1 MLDMPRQRPPHLQRE
16 STRHG
21 RTVWYVRI
29 GKGSR
34 IRLQSPYGTPAFDAE
49 YRAAVEGRPIQAR
62 PGATAGS
69 LQWLYERYR
78 DSGAWR
84 GLSIATRRQ
93 RENIF
98 RQVMAKAGTEPAIAI
113 NRASVIAGRDERSAT
128 PSQAR
133 NFLDAMRGLFRW
145 AFEAGHVKIDPTA
158 GVKNPKRKKTAG
170 FPKWTEADVVAYEA
184 HWPIGTRQRVWLDV
198 LLYSGL
204 RRGDMVRVGRQHVRD
219 GVIEFATEKGGVALT
234 LPILPIL
241 TATLKAGP
249 CGDLTFICGE
259 RGTPLTKESFGNMF
273 SEAARAAG
281 VRKSAHGVR
290 KLGATRAADKGATTW
305 QLDALFGWQGGGT
318 SAIYTREADR
328 RRLSIDAIDKLDGTP
343 AERTTPA
350 PHEKVRA

>member
-16 STRHG
+16 TTRHG
-21 RTVWYVRI
+21 RVVWFCRI
-29 GKGSR
+29 GKGPR
-34 IRLQSPYGTPAFDAE
+34 IRLRSPYGTPEFDAE
-49 YRAAVEGRPIQAR
+49 YRAAIDGRPLQAR
-62 PGATAGS
+62 PTAAAGS

-84 GLSIATRRQ
+84 ALSIATRRQ

-98 RQVMAKAGTEPAIAI
+98 RHVMTKAGAEPASAI
-113 NRASVIAGRDERSAT
+113 NRASIVAGRDERAAT

-133 NFLDAMRGLFRW
+133 NFLDAARGIFRW
-145 AFEAGHVKIDPTA
+145 ALEVGHVKVDPTA
-158 GVKNPKRKKTAG
+158 GVKNPKRKKTGG
-170 FPKWTEADVVAYEA
+170 FPKWSEVDVIAYEA
-184 HWPIGTRQRVWLDV
+184 RWPVGTRQRVWLDM

-204 RRGDMVRVGRQHVRD
+204 RRGDVVRVGRPHVRN
-219 GVIEFATEKGGVALT
+219 GVIEFATEKGGVSVS
-234 LPILPIL
+234 LPILPVL
-241 TATLKAGP
+241 AATLKAGP

-259 RGTPLTKESFGNMF
+259 RRAPLTKESFGNMF

-281 VRKSAHGVR
+281 VHKSAHGLR

-328 RRLSIDAIDKLDGTP
+328 RRLSIEAIDKLGTP